1 MQHFCLEKRTELINR
16 EDENILKSA
25 NVTEKANFNYTVL
38 HQRVI
43 FIFKTEYIY
52 IKKIISGD
60 KEMWPV

>member
-38 HQRVI
+38 QQHVI
-43 FIFKTEYIY
+43 FIFKTKYIY
-52 IKKIISGD
+52 IQKIISGD
-60 KEMWPV
+60 KKM